1 MLWLLNAPKILNI
14 LNVTVLN
21 DVTLDLQNKLIQVI
35 LVSLKLPLPV
45 QYQTAL
51 VPPFNQPVVV
61 QLVQFLY
68 VIEL

>member
-1 MLWLLNAPKILNI
+1 L
-14 LNVTVLN
+14 
-21 DVTLDLQNKLIQVI
+21 
-35 LVSLKLPLPV
+35 SV

>member
-1 MLWLLNAPKILNI
+1 MLWLLTAPKILNI

-35 LVSLKLPLPV
+35 LVSLKLPLSV